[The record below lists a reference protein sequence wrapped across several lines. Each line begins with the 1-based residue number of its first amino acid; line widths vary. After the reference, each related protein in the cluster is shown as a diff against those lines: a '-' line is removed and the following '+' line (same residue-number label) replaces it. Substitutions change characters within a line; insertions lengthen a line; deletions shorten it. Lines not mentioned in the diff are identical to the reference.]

1 MEHQEIAQLIK
12 NDRQKIAEEALR
24 LQLELM
30 PEMAKRYSAYQMEK
44 TIQDM
49 KYHVQFLE
57 TALLADS
64 PPLFTNYLLWLK
76 ELLESL
82 GVPLRDLNMSVVCL
96 GKCLNARY
104 PDSYGKTMDWIIR
117 EGLEHLN
124 METLPSKTF
133 FTEELPYSGLAA
145 KYLEFLLKGERF
157 QASELIQNEMKQGAP
172 IKEIYL
178 QVFQN
183 TQYEIGRL
191 WQTGK
196 ISVAQEHYCTA
207 ASQFVMAQLY
217 PYIFKTA
224 NQGMT
229 VVAGCVGNE
238 LHEIGIRMI
247 ADFMEL
253 SGYNTYYL
261 GANTPAESIIATLA
275 AHKPSVL
282 AVSATMTFHVVEVAD
297 LIQKVREAKE
307 CDDVIIM
314 AGGYPFNV
322 DKDLWKT
329 VGADCYARN
338 AEEAVGVLLALT
350 NEVGN

>member
-1 MEHQEIAQLIK
+1 MDHQVVAQLIR
-12 NDRQKIAEEALR
+12 NDRQNIAEEVLR
-24 LQLELM
+24 LQLEIM

-57 TALLADS
+57 TALFADS
-64 PPLFTNYLLWLK
+64 PPLFINYLCWLK
-76 ELLESL
+76 ELLESM
-82 GVPLRDLNMSVVCL
+82 GVPLRDLSMSVVCL

-104 PDSYGKTMDWIIR
+104 PDIYHKTMDKIIS

-124 METLPSKTF
+124 MAALPSETF
-133 FTEELPYSGLAA
+133 LVEELPYSGLAV
-145 KYLEFLLKGERF
+145 KYLELLLKGERF
-157 QASELIQNEMKQGAP
+157 QASELIQDALKRGAP

-183 TQYEIGRL
+183 TQYELGRL

-196 ISVAQEHYCTA
+196 INVAQEHYCTA
-207 ASQFVMAQLY
+207 ASQFVMAELY
-217 PYIFKTA
+217 PYIFRTA
-224 NQGMT
+224 NQGIT

-238 LHEIGIRMI
+238 LHEVGIRMI

-253 SGYNTYYL
+253 SGFNTYYV
-261 GANTPAESIIATLA
+261 GANTPAESIIATLV

-282 AVSATMTFHVVEVAD
+282 AISATMTFHVAEVAE
-297 LIQKVREAKE
+297 LIQKVRKSKE
-307 CDDVIIM
+307 CNDVIVM
-314 AGGYPFNV
+314 VGGYPFNI
-322 DKDLWKT
+322 DKNLWET

-338 AEEAVGVLLALT
+338 AEEAVGVLLAMKS
-350 NEVGN
+350 EVEN